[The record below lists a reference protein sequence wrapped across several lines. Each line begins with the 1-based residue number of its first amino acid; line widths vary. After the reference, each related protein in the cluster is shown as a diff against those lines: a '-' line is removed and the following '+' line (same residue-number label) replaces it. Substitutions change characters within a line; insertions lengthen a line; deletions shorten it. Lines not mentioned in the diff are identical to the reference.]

1 MDMKAKPTKPRTLPM
16 PIKGNDYASRPEPE
30 VTMPA
35 DSSGR
40 EQVGKEIQHSDGSST
55 WYPKPTATAKPIV
68 DPGFSRSV
76 PKGSQPN
83 HHVTD
88 SKNHTKTVK

>member
-1 MDMKAKPTKPRTLPM
+1 MDMKAKPSKPTTLP
-16 PIKGNDYASRPEPE
+16 IKPKDDYASRPEPE

-35 DSSGR
+35 DSTGR

-55 WYPKPTATAKPIV
+55 WYPKPTPNPGKFV
-68 DPGFSRSV
+68 DPGFSRPI

-83 HHVTD
+83 HHVTTG
-88 SKNHTKTVK
+88 SNHTKTVK